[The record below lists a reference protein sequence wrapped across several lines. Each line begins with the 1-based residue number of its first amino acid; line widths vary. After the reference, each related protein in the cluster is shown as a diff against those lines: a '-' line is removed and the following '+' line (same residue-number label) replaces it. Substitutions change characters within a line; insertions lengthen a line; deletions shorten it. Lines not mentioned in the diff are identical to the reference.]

1 MYAVSVSMQKRY
13 ETHLTQAA
21 KTTRDALGATHEK
34 GTTRKTPLHGNATAG
49 ARRNQSGELWAGGS
63 LHYF

>member
-49 ARRNQSGELWAGGS
+49 ATLERVRVLQVRTC
-63 LHYF
+63 